1 MVVWWLIFT
10 LALTCNATSQALSLT
25 CNVSSQIDVVHL
37 ALKHKHYNSMVKFI
51 KTAPDIFLQEMQSI
65 LDWKRNPNI
74 HHFLKKRSIEI
85 LFKRKIIP
93 SLSERDIFGNLLVG
107 FMLNTGKKEYLF
119 DVKLQHDFN
128 VPCFVDASIP
138 AGTVLL
144 ANGVPYTY
152 QNGMAIFHAP
162 EGGYPIAQPQI
173 SSVSE

>member
-1 MVVWWLIFT
+1 M
-10 LALTCNATSQALSLT
+10 ALTCNATSQALSLT
-25 CNVSSQIDVVHL
+25 CNVTSQIDVVHL
-37 ALKHKHYNSMVKFI
+37 ALKHKQLQQHGQIYQNCTRYIFTRNVKYLKLKKEPEYSSF
-51 KTAPDIFLQEMQSI
+51 K
-65 LDWKRNPNI
+65 K
-74 HHFLKKRSIEI
+74 KKRSIEI

-119 DVKLQHDFN
+119 DVKLQHDLN